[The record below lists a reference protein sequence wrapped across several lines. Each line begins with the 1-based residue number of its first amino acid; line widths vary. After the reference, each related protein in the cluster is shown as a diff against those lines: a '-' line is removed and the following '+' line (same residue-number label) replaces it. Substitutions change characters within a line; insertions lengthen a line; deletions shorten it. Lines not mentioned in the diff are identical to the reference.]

1 MFAWGGRNW
10 ILGTLFFASVSLL
23 IYALTFFYLTLMISI
38 MFLILELFF
47 LSFFRDPPRW
57 INSGIVSPADGRI
70 ISIESFRNKKEN
82 GKFVRIAIFMSVF
95 NVHVNRAPI
104 SGKVLHMVHKSGGI
118 IPAYEPGSKKNERLI
133 TYMNTPIG
141 GIKIIQIAGLLA
153 KRIVPYIRPKQYL
166 SKGQRIGII
175 QFGSRVDLILPNDKV
190 KILIT
195 KGQNVKAGMT
205 TVANIKNV

>member
-1 MFAWGGRNW
+1 MLAWGGRNW

-23 IYALTFFYLTLMISI
+23 IYAFTYFYLILIFSI
-38 MFLILELFF
+38 VFLILDIFF

-70 ISIESFRNKKEN
+70 ISIESFKNKKDN
-82 GKFVRIAIFMSVF
+82 KNFVRVAIFMSVF

-104 SGKVLHMVHKSGGI
+104 SGKVLRMSHRSGGF

-133 TYMNTPIG
+133 TLLSTTIG
-141 GIKIIQIAGLLA
+141 KIEVIQIAGLIA
-153 KRIVPYIRPKQYL
+153 KRIVPYIKPKQYL

-175 QFGSRVDLILPNDKV
+175 QFGSRVDLILPEDKV
-190 KILIT
+190 KIRIT
-195 KGQNVKAGMT
+195 EGQHVKAGMT
-205 TVANIKNV
+205 TLAEIKN